1 MVIRAIKKMQPL
13 KIRKVKN
20 RIMVKKPMT
29 IMSWMN
35 QLPPQQN
42 KPLKQYI
49 HAIEKRLICHGLKK
63 WVQPNENIIEGKSLK
78 LKNSSI
84 NVKSAPY
91 EFSNSFPLKDS
102 FN

>member
-1 MVIRAIKKMQPL
+1 MVITAIKKMQPL

-49 HAIEKRLICHGLKK
+49 HAIEKR
-63 WVQPNENIIEGKSLK
+63 
-78 LKNSSI
+78 
-84 NVKSAPY
+84 
-91 EFSNSFPLKDS
+91 
-102 FN
+102 